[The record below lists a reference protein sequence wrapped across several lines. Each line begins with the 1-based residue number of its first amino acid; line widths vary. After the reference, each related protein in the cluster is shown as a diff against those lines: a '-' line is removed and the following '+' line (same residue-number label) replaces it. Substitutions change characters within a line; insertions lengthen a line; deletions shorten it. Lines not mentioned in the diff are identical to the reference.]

1 MKLPSI
7 NYLIANAKSSFLRFP
22 LSILSSFIAV
32 IIGIYLVENNKD
44 INNLFPYINFM
55 LCMSIGISL
64 YFCATIFSN
73 KKKFDKKKI
82 IAVNLLATIVL
93 VVIYFT
99 LPDIESTHNTSL
111 PYIKYG
117 LYTITCHLLVS
128 IIPFVFSKQLNGFWN
143 YNKALFIRIL
153 LSVLYSGF
161 IYVGLILALTA
172 LKLLFDVDIHEELY
186 FEIWIATIGLFNT
199 WFFVSGIPTDFDL
212 LDDIY
217 EYPKGLKIFSQYVL
231 LPLLGLYLLILYSY
245 GGKILLTWDWPKG
258 IVAYLIIFVSI
269 LGILTFLL
277 LHPYGNLKE
286 SSWIKKSSKGYYF
299 ILIPLLVLLF
309 IAIFMRINDYGI
321 TINRYAILLLAIW
334 ISIVC
339 LYTVLVK
346 TNIKFIPTSL
356 AFVLI
361 LISFGPWGLFSVSER
376 SQVNR
381 LKNIL
386 EQSKILVDG
395 KIQNEPLWVNDSL
408 PRLYS
413 TNEYKNEGVLSDSIH
428 NEVKSILEYLDD
440 HHGYSSIRSWY
451 HQDINTIVNRKQSK
465 KGQPSFYFNDEAEI
479 YMLSMGLKSE
489 WIDSEN
495 RNQYISYSLK
505 EENNITTIS
514 GYDFLI
520 PFERYVSGVKN
531 HEITNFNLN
540 TTEYKLTYDNK
551 PNFGLTL
558 KSNNETFPFELNAL
572 IEKLKVKYGRK
583 SNSELSISEMTLL
596 QSNEKFEI
604 KIELHSIDL
613 ESHKT
618 DDAISSLKGNIFIK
632 KK

>member
-1 MKLPSI
+1 M
-7 NYLIANAKSSFLRFP
+7 
-22 LSILSSFIAV
+22 
-32 IIGIYLVENNKD
+32 
-44 INNLFPYINFM
+44 
-55 LCMSIGISL
+55 
-64 YFCATIFSN
+64 
-73 KKKFDKKKI
+73 
-82 IAVNLLATIVL
+82 LATLVL
-93 VVIYFT
+93 VAIYFT
-99 LPDIESTHNTSL
+99 LPNAESTHNTSL

-143 YNKALFIRIL
+143 YNKVLFIRIL

-172 LKLLFDVDIHEELY
+172 LKLLFDVAIHEELY

-212 LDDIY
+212 LDEIY
-217 EYPKGLKIFSQYVL
+217 EYPKGLKVFSQFVL

-245 GGKILLTWDWPKG
+245 GGKILITWDWPKG

-339 LYTVLVK
+339 LYTVLGK

-356 AFVLI
+356 AIVLI

-386 EQSKILVDG
+386 EKSKILVDG

-408 PRLYS
+408 PRFYS
-413 TNEYKNEGVLSDSIH
+413 TNEYKNEGVLNDSIH

-451 HQDINTIVNRKQSK
+451 QQDINAIIDSKQSK
-465 KGQPSFYFNDEAEI
+465 KGKSTSYFDDEADI
-479 YMLSMGLKSE
+479 YMRSMGLKND

-495 RNQYISYSLK
+495 RNQYISYSIN

-514 GYDFLI
+514 GYDYLI
-520 PFERYVSGVKN
+520 NFERYVSRAKDNEV
-531 HEITNFNLN
+531 TNFKLN

-558 KSNNETFPFELNAL
+558 KSKNDTFQFRLNAL
-572 IEKLKVKYGRK
+572 IEKLKDKYGRK
-583 SNSELSISEMTLL
+583 SSSNLSISEMTLL
-596 QSNEKFEI
+596 HSDERFDI
-604 KIELHSIDL
+604 KIELRSIDI

-618 DDAISSLKGNIFIK
+618 GDSISSLNGNIFIK